1 MSKKK
6 LSFIL
11 TSAGNGTRFGKT
23 NKGKQF
29 ELINDFPVMIYSLK
43 SILRIKNVDQIII
56 TINKKVGTP
65 YIEKLLKKYSIKKK
79 ITVCYGG
86 TTRARSVFNAFQK
99 INADTGM
106 VIIHDS
112 ARPNIDTR
120 IVNKMIK
127 SMGKYQGIILASKI
141 QDTVKKASGKN
152 LINKTVERDKLWCA
166 ETPQIFT
173 YSSLK
178 KCYES
183 DLKFTEYTD
192 EAQLLEK
199 NGYKVKLYENNKFNL
214 KITTKEDLNMY
225 KLLLRN
231 V

>member
-1 MSKKK
+1 
-6 LSFIL
+6 
-11 TSAGNGTRFGKT
+11 
-23 NKGKQF
+23 
-29 ELINDFPVMIYSLK
+29 MI
-43 SILRIKNVDQIII
+43 D
-56 TINKKVGTP
+56 
-65 YIEKLLKKYSIKKK
+65 
-79 ITVCYGG
+79 
-86 TTRARSVFNAFQK
+86 
-99 INADTGM
+99 
-106 VIIHDS
+106 
-112 ARPNIDTR
+112 
-120 IVNKMIK
+120 
-127 SMGKYQGIILASKI
+127 GIILASKI

-152 LINKTVERDKLWCA
+152 LINETVERDKLWCA